1 MELPTSQRDFC
12 FPRLLIL
19 FSFDLQDNDYSNNL
33 FNTGSAKMAMFI
45 NNSNVMTLLSS
56 TVYISHVLI
65 DVVLNCCISYRK
77 KSDIWALGCIL
88 YELVTLRKAFE
99 AEVNLAHYLHTH
111 MHFTHAHRH
120 TQRRTHTQTHTR
132 MHVHAHV
139 HS

>member
-19 FSFDLQDNDYSNNL
+19 FEHSFDLQANNNYSNNL
-33 FNTGSAKMAMFI
+33 FNTRSAKMAMFI

-56 TVYISHVLI
+56 TVYMSHVLI
-65 DVVLNCCISYRK
+65 EVVLSCCISYRK

-99 AEVNLAHYLHTH
+99 AEVSLVHLLCTHILCMLTHTR
-111 MHFTHAHRH
+111 THAH
-120 TQRRTHTQTHTR
+120 TH
-132 MHVHAHV
+132 A
-139 HS
+139 